1 MSVSECKVPYR
12 SGFCVGLGVSSFTGE
27 AAVRPWAFPDFARP
41 QLNTEM
47 DEEGAQPRTIQ
58 FEEGFIDRSDH
69 YEKALEFAASL
80 NIKGWGTVSP
90 QGSLEVLCDMQLN
103 SKTQHYVVILR
114 LQRATSLPQAH
125 TNQAL
130 VSMLQLNCK
139 ARVPNGGQSITGR
152 TTLLGIQWA
161 GTWSVLPASQA
172 KTVSLLVM

>member
-47 DEEGAQPRTIQ
+47 DEEGAQPRT
-58 FEEGFIDRSDH
+58 
-69 YEKALEFAASL
+69 
-80 NIKGWGTVSP
+80 
-90 QGSLEVLCDMQLN
+90 
-103 SKTQHYVVILR
+103 
-114 LQRATSLPQAH
+114 
-125 TNQAL
+125 
-130 VSMLQLNCK
+130 
-139 ARVPNGGQSITGR
+139 GR